1 MVHFIL
7 FLFSFSSSSTFRCF
21 PPEGRETKKRT
32 TLARLL
38 KGLKTVN
45 RRDRASHQNTAAQAQ
60 VRVSTTAIHQTI
72 LIHFLFN
79 LTYGLFHCQK
89 ETQIN
94 IIDIQF
100 RFINNIIYINRNYF
114 VLCYKI

>member
-1 MVHFIL
+1 MKLL
-7 FLFSFSSSSTFRCF
+7 FLFPFHVFF

-60 VRVSTTAIHQTI
+60 VRVSIRK
-72 LIHFLFN
+72 F
-79 LTYGLFHCQK
+79 
-89 ETQIN
+89 
-94 IIDIQF
+94 
-100 RFINNIIYINRNYF
+100 
-114 VLCYKI
+114 